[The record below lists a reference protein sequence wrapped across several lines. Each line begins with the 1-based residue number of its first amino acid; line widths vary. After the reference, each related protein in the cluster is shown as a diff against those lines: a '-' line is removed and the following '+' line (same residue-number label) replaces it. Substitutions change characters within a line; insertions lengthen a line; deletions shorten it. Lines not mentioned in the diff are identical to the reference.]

1 MKRKE
6 PACNLTEDQV
16 KDIVKDVLIDIL
28 RIDKS
33 KIVESAYL
41 TRDIGMDSFTA
52 QVVLVTIEDKLGIS
66 LASVKLYTVGDLYNL
81 VLKKWNAL

>member
-6 PACNLTEDQV
+6 PACDLTEDQV
-16 KDIVKDVLIDIL
+16 KDIVNNALIDVL

-33 KIVESAYL
+33 EIVESAYL

-52 QVVLVTIEDKLGIS
+52 QVVLITIEDELGIS
-66 LASVKLYTVGDLYNL
+66 LASVKLYTVGDVYNL
-81 VLKKWNAL
+81 VLKRWNAL